1 MKTLTIILIVLFLSV
16 IIFFGVVI
24 IKNSV
29 NDKKISNLETDNIGQ
44 TNSDTGVSE
53 ITQDGS
59 SLSSNNTGNSLSSET
74 AETGI
79 QTSDTATETTA
90 APLSDKVENIE
101 IYLDGEKGNGIFLG
115 KADYGLPSSDAALI
129 YGKDF
134 ADFGFNLKYDTS
146 KYTFE
151 PGSIHTLYIYVDIP
165 VSGVEYFKEDITIPG
180 QANLSQSIKMSID
193 SIGDNETITKDMLKE
208 IRVSGWAADLNVR
221 EGTGISK
228 VEVYL
233 DGPSGFGKKLG
244 DAKINLDRTDV
255 GNIYGSNFNN
265 CGYSFTFDGS
275 ALEPGSSHK
284 LFVYGFS
291 PDGSYQYI
299 PRNITIKGS
308 LPEGSALVNANVVF
322 NTNSLTVSGWAI
334 NKKFISE
341 GVPRSADIEYA
352 MKKIVFVS
360 NKSGN
365 EDLWSMNLDGSELA
379 QLTNDP
385 GSDQYPAISPDG
397 KKIAYSADIG
407 GTWQIVVMNWDGT
420 NKQQITSG
428 SGRHGFP
435 TWSFDGKYI
444 FVEIYVDENWE
455 IFVMDS
461 DGKNLKRLTNNPGI
475 EDWHPC
481 AHPFEYKVVY
491 ESGSVDSEETWEV
504 DINGK
509 DVRRISKPG
518 MRYRVPKVTP
528 DGQKILFM
536 GYDGN
541 GMPQTFFMDYNG
553 ENVVQLT
560 NLETGA
566 GLPSISPDNK
576 LIAFNSAGS
585 AVEIFI
591 MNVDG
596 SSITQ
601 LTNFA
606 GDDWGVV
613 FMYQAAE

>member
-1 MKTLTIILIVLFLSV
+1 MKTITIILIALFLSV
-16 IIFFGVVI
+16 TIFFGVVL
-24 IKNSV
+24 IKKSA
-29 NDKKISNLETDNIGQ
+29 NDKKISSLETGNSSQTLSDNGA
-44 TNSDTGVSE
+44 GE
-53 ITQDGS
+53 FTQDGS
-59 SLSSNNTGNSLSSET
+59 SSSTENSGTTASSET
-74 AETGI
+74 TDTS
-79 QTSDTATETTA
+79 QTSGTAAETTA
-90 APLSDKVENIE
+90 APLSEKVEDIE
-101 IYLDGEKGNGIFLG
+101 IYLDGDKNNGIFLG

-129 YGKDF
+129 YGEDF
-134 ADFGFNLKYDTS
+134 ADFGFNLKFDTS

-151 PGSIHTLYIYVDIP
+151 PGSIHTLYIYVNIP
-165 VSGVEYFKEDITIPG
+165 AFGVEYLKEEITVPG

-193 SIGDNETITKDMLKE
+193 SIAENETITSDKLKE

-221 EGTGISK
+221 EGTGVSR

-244 DAKINLDRTDV
+244 DAQINLERTDV
-255 GNIYGSNFNN
+255 GNIYGANFNN

-299 PRNITIKGS
+299 PRNITIEGS
-308 LPEGSALVNANVVF
+308 LPESNALVNVNAVF
-322 NTNSLTVSGWAI
+322 NTGSLEISGWAI
-334 NKKFISE
+334 DKKFISE
-341 GVPRSADIEYA
+341 GVPRSTEVVYS

-365 EDLWSMNLDGSELA
+365 EDVWSMNLDGSELT

-385 GSDQYPAISPDG
+385 GRDQYPAISPDG

-420 NKQQITSG
+420 NKQQITTG
-428 SGRHGFP
+428 PNRHGFP

-444 FVEIYVDENWE
+444 FIEVYIDENWE
-455 IFVMDS
+455 MFVMDS
-461 DGKNLKRLTNNPGI
+461 NGKNLKRLTNNPGI

-481 AHPFEYKVVY
+481 AHPFEYKVIY
-491 ESGSVDSEETWEV
+491 ESGRVDSEEIWEI

-509 DVRRISKPG
+509 NARRISQPG
-518 MRYRVPKVTP
+518 MRYRVPKISI
-528 DGQKILFM
+528 DGQKIVFM
-536 GYDGN
+536 GYDSEGRV
-541 GMPQTFFMDYNG
+541 QTFIMDYSG

-560 NLETGA
+560 NLDVSA

-576 LIAFNSAGS
+576 LIAFSSAGG
-585 AVEIFI
+585 AAEIFV

-596 SSITQ
+596 SSQTQ

-606 GDDWGVV
+606 GDDWGAV
-613 FMYQAAE
+613 FMYQVAE

>member
-1 MKTLTIILIVLFLSV
+1 MKTITIILIALFLSV
-16 IIFFGVVI
+16 SIFLGVVLV
-24 IKNSV
+24 KKSV
-29 NDKKISNLETDNIGQ
+29 NDKKTASLESGDIGQ
-44 TNSDTGVSE
+44 TLSDTGISK
-53 ITQDGS
+53 ITQGGS
-59 SLSSNNTGNSLSSET
+59 PSSTDNTETSTGSET
-74 AETGI
+74 AEPGA
-79 QTSDTATETTA
+79 QTSDTAAETTA
-90 APLSDKVENIE
+90 APLSDKVEDIQ
-101 IYLDGEKGNGIFLG
+101 IYLDGDKDNGIFLG

-134 ADFGFNLKYDTS
+134 ADFGFNLKADTS

-151 PGSIHTLYIYVDIP
+151 PGSVHTLYIYVNIP
-165 VSGVEYFKEDITIPG
+165 ASGVQYFKEEVTIPG
-180 QANLSQSIKMSID
+180 QAILSQTIKMSID
-193 SIGDNETITKDMLKE
+193 SIADNEIITNDKLKE
-208 IRVSGWAADLNVR
+208 IRISGWTADLNVR

-228 VEVYL
+228 VEVFL
-233 DGPSGFGKKLG
+233 DGPTGFGKKLG
-244 DAKINLDRTDV
+244 DAQINLERTDV
-255 GNIYGSNFNN
+255 GNIYGANFNN
-265 CGYSFTFDGS
+265 CGYSLTFDGS

-284 LFVYGFS
+284 LFVYATS

-299 PRNITIKGS
+299 PRNITI
-308 LPEGSALVNANVVF
+308 EGSIPENNALVNANAVF
-322 NTNSLTVSGWAI
+322 NTNSLDISGWAI

-341 GVPRSADIEYA
+341 GVPRPTDIEYS
-352 MKKIVFVS
+352 MKKVVFVS

-365 EDLWSMNLDGSELA
+365 EDIWSMNLDGSELT
-379 QLTNDP
+379 QLTNDS
-385 GSDQYPAISPDG
+385 GSDQYPAVSPDG

-428 SGRHGFP
+428 PNRHGFP
-435 TWSFDGKYI
+435 TWSFDSKYI
-444 FVEIYVDENWE
+444 FIEIYMDENWE

-491 ESGSVDSEETWEV
+491 EAGRAENEEIWEV

-509 DVRRISKPG
+509 NIIRISKPG

-528 DGQKILFM
+528 DGSKILFM
-536 GYDGN
+536 GYDSN
-541 GMPQTFFMDYNG
+541 HRTQVFLMDFNG

-560 NLETGA
+560 NLEISA

-576 LIAFNSAGS
+576 LITFSSGGGAA
-585 AVEIFI
+585 EIFV
-591 MNVDG
+591 MNTDG
-596 SSITQ
+596 TSQTQ

-606 GDDWGVV
+606 GDDWGAV